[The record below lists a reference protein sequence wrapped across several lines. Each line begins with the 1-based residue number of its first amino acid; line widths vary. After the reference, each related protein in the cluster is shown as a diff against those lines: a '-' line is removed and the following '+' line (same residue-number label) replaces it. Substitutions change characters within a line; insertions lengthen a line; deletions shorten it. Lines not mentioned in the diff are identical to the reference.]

1 MLWTYLRRGPSRFR
15 SSPWYGLA
23 LRGRRLPLE
32 PAVKLF
38 GPALIAYIELY
49 GDHAQFRCAG
59 ATSCSQATQTHGESK
74 FKLRIEATPPKEITL
89 PN

>member
-1 MLWTYLRRGPSRFR
+1 VLWTYLRRGPSRFR
-15 SSPWYGLA
+15 SAPWYGPA

-49 GDHAQFRCAG
+49 GDHAQFR
-59 ATSCSQATQTHGESK
+59 
-74 FKLRIEATPPKEITL
+74 
-89 PN
+89 